1 VRTIVKGKNIDV
13 PDRTRTY
20 AEKKMAR
27 LERFLDDRS
36 DALVELSTERHRSDE
51 DSRIVEITLVI
62 DGETLRSSAAGPT
75 HEAGID
81 EVVDKIE
88 RRAVDHLEKPR
99 AGRVR
104 PREEKD
110 LLRRIADGTS
120 ETAEPPRIVKT
131 KRFAIEPMFE
141 EDAIERMTEL
151 GHAFFV
157 FVNAEN
163 ERIGVLYRRD
173 DGAYGLIEPVI
184 GGTYAAQEMPRAK
197 PKKASAG

>member
-13 PDRTRTY
+13 PDRTRAY

-36 DALVELSTERHRSDE
+36 EAIVELSTERHRSAE

-141 EDAIERMTEL
+141 EDAIERMTAL
-151 GHAFFV
+151 GHDFFV

-163 ERIGVLYRRD
+163 ERIAVLYRRE
-173 DGAYGLIEPVI
+173 DGAFGLIEPVI
-184 GGTYAAQEMPRAK
+184 GGAYASQGSKRGKSKK
-197 PKKASAG
+197 PAG